1 MPSKDDEWVV
11 LRRYDD
17 GMAAQIAVDFLRD
30 HGVSVGLRGNSGA
43 TSVLNRFDTVLDV
56 RIVVRQKDLTD
67 AQEALRALEAPP
79 ASSRVGEEHPE
90 EEARSSGHPYR
101 AVRAAQE
108 ETMPRYRRAAFA
120 LALLVPIGSGH
131 FYARETHAGVTYLS
145 GILGGIALGAA
156 TRQSWLFAA
165 SGILVLFDAATAP
178 AAVARHNAG
187 TLRTPAAQ
195 IGRSLLAL
203 AAALVAGFLVGG
215 R

>member
-1 MPSKDDEWVV
+1 MPSTDDEWVV

-30 HGVSVGLRGNSGA
+30 HGVPVGLRGNSGA

-56 RIVVRQKDLTD
+56 RLVVRQKDLPD
-67 AQEALRALEAPP
+67 AQEALRALESPP
-79 ASSRVGEEHPE
+79 ASSRIGEAHPE
-90 EEARSSGHPYR
+90 EAGYASGHPYR
-101 AVRAAQE
+101 SVRAPRE

-131 FYARETHAGVTYLS
+131 FYARETQAGATYLA
-145 GILGGIALGAA
+145 GILGCAA
-156 TRQSWLFAA
+156 VAAASRESWLLAA
-165 SGILVLFDAATAP
+165 SGFLVLFDAATAP
-178 AAVARHNAG
+178 AAVQRHNAG
-187 TLRTPAAQ
+187 APRSPSAQ

-203 AAALVAGFLVGG
+203 GVALVAAFVVA